1 MSNTKGRTT
10 SEQDERRRIEEL
22 VAEEQRVLAR
32 GDVQEMADFYER
44 TDTGDLPWEEADDVV
59 IERPELE
66 QISIRLPKEDL
77 DALRRR
83 AAKSG
88 VGYTTLIRMIVRAH
102 LDNPLTY

>member
-1 MSNTKGRTT
+1 MSKARKTHK
-10 SEQDERRRIEEL
+10 SKIQAEMEE
-22 VAEEQRVLAR
+22 VLAR
-32 GDVQEMADFYER
+32 GDVQEMAEFFDR
-44 TDTGDLPWEEADDVV
+44 TDTGELDLEPADDVIV
-59 IERPELE
+59 GSELE

-102 LDNPLTY
+102 LNNPLTY

>member
-1 MSNTKGRTT
+1 V
-10 SEQDERRRIEEL
+10 SEARKLAKSKVQAEMEE
-22 VAEEQRVLAR
+22 VLAR
-32 GDVQEMADFYER
+32 GDVQEIAEFFDR
-44 TDTGDLPWEEADDVV
+44 TDTEELDLEPADDIVV
-59 IERPELE
+59 GPELE

-102 LDNPLTY
+102 LNNPLTY

>member
-1 MSNTKGRTT
+1 MSEARETNKSKARV
-10 SEQDERRRIEEL
+10 EMEE
-22 VAEEQRVLAR
+22 VLAR
-32 GDVQEMADFYER
+32 GDVQEMAEFFDR
-44 TDTGDLPWEEADDVV
+44 TDTSELDLDEVDEVV

>member
-1 MSNTKGRTT
+1 MI
-10 SEQDERRRIEEL
+10 ERGSVEEI
-22 VAEEQRVLAR
+22 
-32 GDVQEMADFYER
+32 ADFYDR
-44 TDTGDLPWEEADDVV
+44 TDTADLHWEETDGAVV
-59 IERPELE
+59 EKPELE

-102 LDNPLTY
+102 LNNPLTY

>member
-1 MSNTKGRTT
+1 MSEARKTHK
-10 SEQDERRRIEEL
+10 SEIQVEMEE
-22 VAEEQRVLAR
+22 VLAR
-32 GDVQEMADFYER
+32 GDVQEIAEFFDR
-44 TDTGDLPWEEADDVV
+44 TDTGELDLEPADDVV
-59 IERPELE
+59 VGGELE

-102 LDNPLTY
+102 LNNPLTY

>member
-1 MSNTKGRTT
+1 MSESGKTTKKSKART
-10 SEQDERRRIEEL
+10 EMEEI
-22 VAEEQRVLAR
+22 LAR
-32 GDVQEMADFYER
+32 GDVQEMAEFFDR
-44 TDTGDLPWEEADDVV
+44 TDTTELDLDSADDVV
-59 IERPELE
+59 VERPELE

>member
-1 MSNTKGRTT
+1 MSEARKTDK
-10 SEQDERRRIEEL
+10 SKVQAEMEE
-22 VAEEQRVLAR
+22 VLAR
-32 GDVQEMADFYER
+32 GDVQEMAEFFDR
-44 TDTGDLPWEEADDVV
+44 TDTSELDLEPADDVV
-59 IERPELE
+59 VERPELE

>member
-1 MSNTKGRTT
+1 MSEARKRQKG
-10 SEQDERRRIEEL
+10 EIQ
-22 VAEEQRVLAR
+22 AEMEKVLAR
-32 GDVQEMADFYER
+32 GDVQEMAEFFDR
-44 TDTGDLPWEEADDVV
+44 TDTGELDLEPADDVV
-59 IERPELE
+59 VGPELE

-102 LDNPLTY
+102 LNNPLTY

>member
-1 MSNTKGRTT
+1 MSEARETNKSKTRA
-10 SEQDERRRIEEL
+10 EMEEI
-22 VAEEQRVLAR
+22 LAR
-32 GDVQEMADFYER
+32 GDVQEMAEFFDR
-44 TDTGDLPWEEADDVV
+44 TDTSELDLDEVDDVV
-59 IERPELE
+59 IERPGLE

>member
-1 MSNTKGRTT
+1 MSEAKPAP
-10 SEQDERRRIEEL
+10 SEKKRIEDL
-22 VAEEQRVLAR
+22 AAEEQRVLER
-32 GDVQEMADFYER
+32 GDINEIADFYDR
-44 TDTGDLPWEEADDVV
+44 TDTGDLPWEPVDDV
-59 IERPELE
+59 ILGPELE

-102 LDNPLTY
+102 LNNPLTY

>member
-1 MSNTKGRTT
+1 MSEAKKTAK
-10 SEQDERRRIEEL
+10 SKVQ
-22 VAEEQRVLAR
+22 AEMEGILAR
-32 GDVQEMADFYER
+32 GDVQEIAEFFDR
-44 TDTGDLPWEEADDVV
+44 TDTEELDLEPADDVGV
-59 IERPELE
+59 GPELE

-102 LDNPLTY
+102 LNNPLTY

>member
-1 MSNTKGRTT
+1 MSQAEPGQGT
-10 SEQDERRRIEEL
+10 SNDPEALAAEERR
-22 VAEEQRVLAR
+22 VLER
-32 GDVQEMADFYER
+32 GEADEIADFYDR

-77 DALRRR
+77 EALRRR
-83 AAKSG
+83 AARRG

-102 LDNPLTY
+102 LENPLTY